1 MLDLWLLSPAAGE
14 GINWFSWAHRE
25 HAPPL
30 FFALLNFVALVFL
43 LRKLALPKIRAM
55 SDRRHERTQR
65 DLDEARRLHRE
76 AKERRAD
83 YQHRLEAID
92 REIAGVVAA
101 IRAEAEAEVARAV
114 RAAEEQ
120 AARLKR
126 ESEFTISQELKQLR
140 IDLTRETT
148 ARAIAAAEK
157 LIREKFTDAD
167 QRRLTEQFVR
177 AIEGAGGPEAGAG
190 VTRPSA

>member
-1 MLDLWLLSPAAGE
+1 MLDLCLLSPAAGE

-43 LRKLALPKIRAM
+43 LGKLALPKIRAM
-55 SDRRHERTQR
+55 SDRRHEQTQR

-76 AKERRAD
+76 AKERLAD
-83 YQHRLEAID
+83 YQHRLDAID

-140 IDLTRETT
+140 IDLTRDTT

-157 LIREKFTDAD
+157 LIREKLTDAD

-177 AIEGAGGPEAGAG
+177 AIESAGAPEAGAG
-190 VTRPSA
+190 AGRPSA